1 MLEEKP
7 ISFNNRVSNVVPS
20 CVMWNIWRERNRR
33 MFKGHEFS
41 VERIESGFASS
52 LSWISLD
59 DCRFSKV

>member
-1 MLEEKP
+1 
-7 ISFNNRVSNVVPS
+7 
-20 CVMWNIWRERNRR
+20 

-59 DCRFSKV
+59 DCRFSKVCDFVDSLYCWIFLIKGS